1 MNSTSPSPDSELA
14 DFVRQQLVR
23 WTSRG
28 VCGFVLGAVAIN
40 LLAVV
45 MGLAGPWIAYLIL
58 LLMAPPC
65 ALALIVENEPETEGA
80 LRRTAGIWALLPT
93 YLCVQLG
100 VLGVLHPW
108 WLAGWVVTGLVSA
121 LLYWWGS
128 RD

>member
-1 MNSTSPSPDSELA
+1 MNSPSPSPGS
-14 DFVRQQLVR
+14 DFTDHAKEELVR
-23 WTSRG
+23 WTSRS

-45 MGLAGPWIAYLIL
+45 MGLVGPWVAYLVL

-65 ALALIVENEPETEGA
+65 ALVLIVENEPETEGA
-80 LRRTAGIWALLPT
+80 LRRTAGMLALFPT

-108 WLAGWVVTGLVSA
+108 WLVGWVITGSVSA

-128 RD
+128 RN

>member
-1 MNSTSPSPDSELA
+1 MDSTSPSPGSELS
-14 DFVRQQLVR
+14 DFVREQLVR

-45 MGLAGPWIAYLIL
+45 MGLVGPWIAYLIL

-65 ALALIVENEPETEGA
+65 ALVLIVENEPETEGA
-80 LRRTAGIWALLPT
+80 LRRTAGILALLPT

-100 VLGVLHPW
+100 ILGVPHPW
-108 WLAGWVVTGLVSA
+108 WLAGWAVTGLVSA

-128 RD
+128 RN